1 MGTEYLIDHIVLEH
15 NARVEERVYRDYTSD
30 MLMSIAESMGVQVNA
45 RYAELIRP
53 RERDERSADEIA
65 LDVIKRAG
73 LKGRA

>member
-1 MGTEYLIDHIVLEH
+1 
-15 NARVEERVYRDYTSD
+15 
-30 MLMSIAESMGVQVNA
+30 MSIAESMGVQVNA